1 MKIIETKEALEEI
14 LRERK
19 GSRPSQK
26 LKETVSSIIKSVIK
40 EGDAA
45 VCEYTRQFDN
55 CVLSPSKLKV
65 SKREIDNAACSPELE
80 NAIENSAAAVR
91 AFHEKQLRAPWREK
105 GPFGG
110 EFGEVYRP
118 VGRAGVYVPAGTAP
132 LVSSVLMSV
141 IPAQVA
147 GVQSICVATPCNEE
161 GRVNPGILAACRI
174 LNVKELYRGHGP
186 SLVAAMCLGTREI
199 PKVDVI
205 AGPGSAAVTEMKRQ
219 LFGVVNVD
227 LIAGPSESLIIADE
241 TADPRCVAADIMSQA
256 EHHGSKTYVVTTSP
270 EQAEAV
276 RREIS
281 SLNEKELAGAVEKE
295 GLENISIVV
304 VKNLREAAAVS
315 NRIAPEHLQIMTG
328 DDEGV
333 LSMIS
338 NAGAVF
344 LGKWTPVPMGDFA
357 FGPSHVLPTGAA
369 AAFMSGLSTATFLKR
384 MSVMKADREGFK
396 NMSGTMEVFS
406 RYEELPAHG
415 FTSTVRKEKGLK

>member
-1 MKIIETKEALEEI
+1 MKIIETKEALEEL

-26 LKETVSSIIKSVIK
+26 LKEIVSSIIKSVIK

-45 VCEYTRQFDN
+45 ICEYTAQFDK
-55 CVLSPSKLKV
+55 CELSPSKLKV
-65 SKREIDNAACSPELE
+65 SKREIE
-80 NAIENSAAAVR
+80 NAKCPPDLEKAILHSAESIR
-91 AFHEKQLRAPWREK
+91 AFHEHQLRSPWRAK
-105 GPFGG
+105 APFGG

-118 VGRAGVYVPAGTAP
+118 VERAGVYVPAGTAP

-147 GVQSICVATPCNEE
+147 GVKSICLATPCNSE
-161 GRVNPGILAACRI
+161 GKVNPGILAACKI
-174 LNVKELYRGHGP
+174 LNVTELYRGHGP
-186 SLVAAMCLGTREI
+186 SLVAAMCLGTRAI

-219 LFGVVNVD
+219 LFGAVNVD

-241 TADPRCVAADIMSQA
+241 SAEPRIVAADIMSQA
-256 EHHGSKTYVVTTSP
+256 EHHGSRTYIVTTSKKM
-270 EQAEAV
+270 AEKIFAEV
-276 RREIS
+276 S
-281 SLNEKELAGAVEKE
+281 ALNKKELAGAVEKE
-295 GLENISIVV
+295 GLENMNAVV
-304 VKNLREAAAVS
+304 VKDLKEAAAIS
-315 NRIAPEHLQIMTG
+315 NAIAPEHLQIITEN
-328 DDEGV
+328 DEKV
-333 LSMIS
+333 LALIK

-384 MSVMKADREGFK
+384 MSVMKADETGFA
-396 NMSGTMEVFS
+396 NMSKTMEVFS
-406 RYEELPAHG
+406 KYELLPAHG
-415 FTSTVRKEKGLK
+415 FTSTVRKEK

>member
-1 MKIIETKEALEEI
+1 MKIIDTLEGLEE
-14 LRERK
+14 LLKERK
-19 GSRPSQK
+19 SARPSKK
-26 LKETVSSIIKSVIK
+26 LVEIVRSIIKSVTE

-45 VCEYTRQFDN
+45 ICDYTKQFDK
-55 CVLSPSKLKV
+55 CPLSPSKLKV
-65 SKREIDNAACSPELE
+65 SKREIDNAVCSPALE
-80 NAIENSAAAVR
+80 AAIKNSAAAIR
-91 AFHEKQLRAPWREK
+91 AFHEKQLRSPWREK

-110 EFGEVYRP
+110 EFGDVYRP
-118 VGRAGVYVPAGTAP
+118 VERAGVYVPAGTAP

-147 GVQSICVATPCNEE
+147 GVKSVCVATPCNEE
-161 GRVNPGILAACRI
+161 GKVNPGILAACKL

-186 SLVAAMCLGTREI
+186 SLVAAMCLGTRAI

-219 LFGVVNVD
+219 LFGAVNVD

-241 TADPRCVAADIMSQA
+241 TAEPRFVAADIMSQA
-256 EHHGSKTYVVTTSP
+256 EHHGSKTYVITTSKKT
-270 EQAEAV
+270 AEAV
-276 RREIS
+276 AKEIS
-281 SLNEKELAGAVEKE
+281 SLNEKELAGALEKE
-295 GLENISIVV
+295 GLANISIVV
-304 VKNLREAAAVS
+304 VKNLKEAAAVS
-315 NRIAPEHLQIMTG
+315 NKIAPEHLQIMTG

-333 LSMIS
+333 LAMIT

-369 AAFMSGLSTATFLKR
+369 AAFMSGLSTATFIKR
-384 MSVMKADREGFK
+384 MSVMKADKEGFK
-396 NMSGTMEVFS
+396 NMSQTMEVFS
-406 RYEELPAHG
+406 RYEQLPAHG

>member
-1 MKIIETKEALEEI
+1 MKIIETKEALEEL

-26 LKETVSSIIKSVIK
+26 LKEIVSSIIKSVIK

-45 VCEYTRQFDN
+45 ICEYTAQFDK
-55 CVLSPSKLKV
+55 CELSPSKLKV
-65 SKREIDNAACSPELE
+65 SKREIE
-80 NAIENSAAAVR
+80 NAKCPPDLEKAILHSAESIR
-91 AFHEKQLRAPWREK
+91 AFHEHQLRSPWRAK
-105 GPFGG
+105 APFGG

-118 VGRAGVYVPAGTAP
+118 VERAGVYVPAGTAP

-147 GVQSICVATPCNEE
+147 GVKSICLATPCNSE
-161 GRVNPGILAACRI
+161 GKVNPGILAACRL

-186 SLVAAMCLGTREI
+186 SLVAAMCLGTRAI

-219 LFGVVNVD
+219 LFGAVNVD

-241 TADPRCVAADIMSQA
+241 SADPRIVAADIMSQA
-256 EHHGSKTYVVTTSP
+256 EHHGSRTYVIVTSKKL
-270 EQAEAV
+270 AEAV
-276 RREIS
+276 FAEVR
-281 SLNEKELAGAVEKE
+281 SLNKGELAGAVEKA
-295 GLENISIVV
+295 GLDNLSAVV
-304 VKNLREAAAVS
+304 VKDLKEAAAIS
-315 NRIAPEHLQIMTG
+315 NAIAPEHLQIITEN
-328 DDEGV
+328 DEAV
-333 LSMIS
+333 LSNIT

-369 AAFMSGLSTATFLKR
+369 AAFMSGLSTATFIKR
-384 MSVMKADREGFK
+384 MSVMKADETGFA
-396 NMSGTMEVFS
+396 NMSKTMEVFS
-406 RYEELPAHG
+406 KYELLPAHG
-415 FTSTVRKEKGLK
+415 FTSTVRKEK

>member
-1 MKIIETKEALEEI
+1 MKIIESREALEEL

-19 GSRPSQK
+19 GAKPSSK
-26 LKETVSSIIKSVIK
+26 LKEIVSSIIKSVMK

-45 VCEYTRQFDN
+45 VCEYTKEFDK
-55 CVLSPSKLKV
+55 CSLSPSKLKV
-65 SKREIDNAACSPELE
+65 SKREIDNAACSKELE
-80 NAIENSAAAVR
+80 SAIKNAAVAIR
-91 AFHEKQLRAPWREK
+91 AFHEKQLRSPWRDK
-105 GPFGG
+105 GPYGG

-118 VGRAGVYVPAGTAP
+118 VERAGVYVPAGTAP

-147 GVQSICVATPCNEE
+147 GVKSICVATPCDSE
-161 GRVNPGILAACRI
+161 GKVNPGILAACKL

-186 SLVAAMCLGTREI
+186 SLVAAMCLGTRAI

-219 LFGVVNVD
+219 LFGAVNVD

-241 TADPRCVAADIMSQA
+241 SADPRIVAADIMSQA
-256 EHHGSKTYVVTTSP
+256 EHHGSKTYVVATSRKL
-270 EQAEAV
+270 AEAV
-276 RREIS
+276 FAEVR
-281 SLNEKELAGAVEKE
+281 SLNKGELAGAVEKA
-295 GLENISIVV
+295 GLDNMHAVV
-304 VKNLREAAAVS
+304 VKDLKEAAAVS
-315 NRIAPEHLQIMTG
+315 NAIAPEHLQIITEN
-328 DDEGV
+328 DEKV
-333 LSMIS
+333 LSLIK

-384 MSVMKADREGFK
+384 MSVMKADEEGFA
-396 NMSGTMEVFS
+396 NMSKTMETFA
-406 RYEELPAHG
+406 RCEKLPAHG
-415 FTSTVRKEKGLK
+415 FTSTVRKEKKK